1 MASYSRNNRPVN
13 LLPLMDVI
21 FLVLAIFFYLMLFMV
36 KREGIP
42 VELPSALTAL
52 VDKEEYVAI
61 SLDHDNVLYVNKELV
76 QWDNLNDKIAA
87 HKRSNKKGLVIYI
100 SADKKSQHEFF
111 VKILDSLRL
120 NNITDVNIEISDN

>member
-1 MASYSRNNRPVN
+1 MSSYTRNSRPVN

-42 VELPSALTAL
+42 VDLPSALTAAT
-52 VDKEEYVAI
+52 DNEKYVAI
-61 SLDHDNVLYVNKELV
+61 SLDQDNTLFVNKELV
-76 QWDNLNDKIAA
+76 QWNDLNEKIFRFKKSNGKNL
-87 HKRSNKKGLVIYI
+87 VVYI

-111 VKILDSLRL
+111 VRVLDSLRA

>member
-1 MASYSRNNRPVN
+1 M
-13 LLPLMDVI
+13 LPLMDVI

-42 VELPSALTAL
+42 VDLPSALTAV
-52 VDKEEYVAI
+52 VDKEKYVAI
-61 SLDHDNVLYVNKELV
+61 SLDHSNVLYINKELV
-76 QWDNLNDKIAA
+76 QWSNLNDKIAEY
-87 HKRSNKKGLVIYI
+87 KRSSSEDLVIYI

-111 VKILDSLRL
+111 VKVLDSLRL